1 MLRSG
6 RIPIECAFRRLKAR
20 WQILNKRVNL
30 GLSFVPT
37 VIYACFVLHNIC
49 EKHGMQVEDDDVA
62 RQIAH
67 DRSVQPDTEPDCL
80 YAFKTAEGTH
90 LKYYYFDVQRAHS

>member
-6 RIPIECAFRRLKAR
+6 RIPIECAFGRLKAR
-20 WQILNKRVNL
+20 WQILNKRVDL

-37 VIYACFVLHNIC
+37 VRYACFMLHNIC
-49 EKHGMQVEDDDVA
+49 EEHGMEVEDDDVA

-80 YAFKTAEGTH
+80 YTFNAAEGTH
-90 LKYYYFDVQRAHS
+90 I